1 MRRLLLLI
9 LMCILAGGCT
19 NNENETK
26 TEVQKEETEDT
37 AVNTEE
43 KSDETILSEPT
54 KEEVLAMRET
64 VLEGMS
70 QDDIERMKT
79 AVIAA
84 NLRLESGFLNS
95 NLERR
100 LSDPGAAV
108 WNYLEQTGEIIA
120 DYGIDIEIRKRKD
133 ELGLTERELEQ
144 QYGVIIWG
152 NNAYDAERIIGV
164 LEEIKET
171 IYNEDLI
178 CDFNR
183 MIENVQKAKDTHDGQ
198 YIIETYHILHDM
210 DYYLFRYGLE
220 DVGVFVEDR
229 STLKLY
235 YGELTCY
242 Q

>member
-84 NLRLESGFLNS
+84 NLRLESG
-95 NLERR
+95 
-100 LSDPGAAV
+100 
-108 WNYLEQTGEIIA
+108 
-120 DYGIDIEIRKRKD
+120 
-133 ELGLTERELEQ
+133 
-144 QYGVIIWG
+144 YGVIIWG
-152 NNAYDAERIIGV
+152 NNEYDAERIIEV